1 MNHQSSRRNYMKL
14 TTLAFVSVI
23 LLLALAAGCSSTSRT
38 SPDSPLNSALA
49 GGEPANCEGAQVIKI
64 TAKKFE
70 FSPSEITLK
79 LGVPVILEL
88 TSEDVQHGFSCPGL
102 NLHAEIDPGRVTR
115 LCVVPKTLGRYDF
128 HCDIFC
134 GLGHGDMRG
143 TIIVTN

>member
-1 MNHQSSRRNYMKL
+1 MNVESSRRDYTKL
-14 TTLAFVSVI
+14 TVLTLFSVVF
-23 LLLALAAGCSSTSRT
+23 LLLLTVGCSSTPRT
-38 SPDSPLNSALA
+38 GPNSPLNSPAV

-64 TAKKFE
+64 TAKRFE
-70 FSPSEITLK
+70 YSPNEITLK

-102 NLHAEIDPGRVTR
+102 NLHAEIDPGRITR

-134 GLGHGDMRG
+134 GMGHGDMRG